1 MSQIEELKKLGVNVD
16 DAMQRF
22 MGNESLFLRMI
33 AKLPKSVRTLNLTPD
48 FDGSDYEQTTRD
60 AHTIKGVMGNLSV
73 DPLYKAYTEI
83 VNLLRAGKPEE
94 ARSVLTD
101 ILPLQEKI
109 LTYIEE
115 NIIKS

>member
-1 MSQIEELKKLGVNVD
+1 MSQIEELKNLGVNVG

-22 MGNESLFLRMI
+22 MGNEKLFLKMI
-33 AKLPKSVRTLNLTPD
+33 AKLPRSVREIDLKPD
-48 FDGSDYEQTTRD
+48 FDAGNSEQVTRD

-73 DPLYKAYTEI
+73 EPLYKAYTEI

-94 ARSVLTD
+94 ARSILTD

-115 NIIKS
+115 NIV